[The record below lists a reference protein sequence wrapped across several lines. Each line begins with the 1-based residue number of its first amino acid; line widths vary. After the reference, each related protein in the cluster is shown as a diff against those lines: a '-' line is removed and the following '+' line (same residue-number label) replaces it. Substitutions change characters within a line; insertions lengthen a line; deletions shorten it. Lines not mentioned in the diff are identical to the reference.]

1 MFANAKRRSRARHV
15 LAVGKIV
22 AVSSLVPL
30 MDRFP
35 AMTDLLKGREVAT
48 WDFFG
53 TVAAVGS
60 GMCLAY
66 RGHPRG

>member
-15 LAVGKIV
+15 LAVGEIA

-48 WDFFG
+48 WDFFD
-53 TVAAVGS
+53 
-60 GMCLAY
+60 
-66 RGHPRG
+66 PRGAAGPSRR